1 MKKHLSSAPSI
12 RVRRRRGHAP
22 SERKTAIAVI
32 LIICAVIIA
41 VSAALCCKA
50 GFPACSA
57 QRTPPPQNT
66 FVPTSASL
74 PTAAPLPTS
83 APLPTAA
90 LLPTAT
96 PAPYTFVSVS
106 VSDAAEGQLALVN
119 FEHGFPAADSTDVV
133 PVTAA
138 GSLLTERND
147 LSLAQPAISA
157 LSALAEAFRSR
168 RAATG
173 CCSQARI
180 ELLNINRGF
189 TMIMLRPTVR
199 QRRMPMLPPPE
210 RANTTRGLRPT
221 FRQCQRTANA

>member
-22 SERKTAIAVI
+22 SERKTAIAAI
-32 LIICAVIIA
+32 LVICAVIIA

-74 PTAAPLPTS
+74 STAAPLPTS
-83 APLPTAA
+83 AP
-90 LLPTAT
+90 LPTAT

-157 LSALAEAFRSR
+157 LSALAEAFSEQ
-168 RAATG
+168 TG
-173 CCSQARI
+173 GDR
-180 ELLNINRGF
+180 LLL
-189 TMIMLRPTVR
+189 TS
-199 QRRMPMLPPPE
+199 
-210 RANTTRGLRPT
+210 AY
-221 FRQCQRTANA
+221 RTLEYQQGVYDDYACLLYTSPSPRD